1 MSGAVCSVSNLMSSA
16 ATFTAAGPSSH
27 VLSVE
32 HVTKNFAT
40 LRAVDGVSFAVQGG
54 EIFGFLGPNGAGKT
68 TTLRMIMG
76 ITRPDEGRISF
87 GGARHYDPTRVGYLP
102 EERGLFEDVKV
113 IDVLQYLG
121 SLRGMS
127 TPDARA
133 EAARW
138 LERLELADRARHKV
152 NTLSKGNQ
160 QKVQFAA
167 AVLHRPMLAV
177 LDEPFSGLDPL
188 NQELFLGL
196 IGDLRA
202 RGAAVLL
209 SAHQLGLV
217 ERLCDRF
224 LLISRGR
231 ALLSGTLD
239 EMRRTATRDTEVLR
253 LDLRPRS
260 GTADSRAVADLLR
273 REAGRDADV
282 ESADGRLTVRVE
294 WPAARDL
301 GPVLTGLAGSYVV
314 DRVEMRP
321 PSLHEVYVM
330 AVGGD
335 VSAATTAAV
344 HQGA

>member
-1 MSGAVCSVSNLMSSA
+1 MSSA
-16 ATFTAAGPSSH
+16 ATPPDPRASTTM
-27 VLSVE
+27 LSVE
-32 HVTKNFAT
+32 HVAKNFAT
-40 LRAVDGVSFAVQGG
+40 VRAVDDVSFEVRGG
-54 EIFGFLGPNGAGKT
+54 EVFGFLGPNGAGKT

-76 ITRPDEGRISF
+76 ITRPDHGRVSF
-87 GGARHYDPTRVGYLP
+87 AGAARLDPSRVGYLP

-121 SLRGMS
+121 SLRGM
-127 TPDARA
+127 TGHDARNQA
-133 EAARW
+133 TRW
-138 LERLELADRARHKV
+138 LARMELADRARHKV
-152 NTLSKGNQ
+152 GTLSKGNQ

-196 IGDLRA
+196 IGELRA
-202 RGAAVLL
+202 EGAAVLL

-231 ALLSGTLD
+231 SLLSGTLD
-239 EMRRTATRDTEVLR
+239 EMRRAATGDTELLR

-260 GTADSRAVADLLR
+260 GAADARAVSEILR
-273 REAGRDADV
+273 REAGRDPAV
-282 ESADGRLTVRVE
+282 EPADGRLTARVE
-294 WPAARDL
+294 WPAAHDL
-301 GPVLTGLAGSYVV
+301 GPVLTALAGSYVV

-321 PSLHEVYVM
+321 PSLHEIYVL
-330 AVGGD
+330 AIGGD
-335 VSAATTAAV
+335 LRSATRESA
-344 HQGA
+344 GAGSPA

>member
-1 MSGAVCSVSNLMSSA
+1 MSSA
-16 ATFTAAGPSSH
+16 ATILDPRASLS

-32 HVTKNFAT
+32 HVAKNFAT
-40 LRAVDGVSFAVQGG
+40 LRAVDDVSFDVRGG
-54 EIFGFLGPNGAGKT
+54 EVFGFLGPNGAGKT

-76 ITRPDEGRISF
+76 ITRPDQGRVSF
-87 GGARHYDPTRVGYLP
+87 DGAAGLDPSRVGYLP

-113 IDVLQYLG
+113 IEVLQYLA

-127 TPDARA
+127 AHDARA
-133 EAARW
+133 EAMRW

-152 NTLSKGNQ
+152 GTLSKGNQ

-167 AVLHRPMLAV
+167 AVLHRPKLAV

-196 IGDLRA
+196 IGELRA
-202 RGAAVLL
+202 GGAAVLL

-231 ALLSGTLD
+231 SVLAGTLD
-239 EMRRTATRDTEVLR
+239 EMRRTATGDTE
-253 LDLRPRS
+253 
-260 GTADSRAVADLLR
+260 LLR
-273 REAGRDADV
+273 REAGH
-282 ESADGRLTVRVE
+282 EPTIEPADGRLIARVE

-301 GPVLTGLAGSYVV
+301 GPVLTALAGGYVV

-321 PSLHEVYVM
+321 PSLHEIYVM
-330 AVGGD
+330 AIGGD
-335 VSAATTAAV
+335 VRSAAREATGTPA
-344 HQGA
+344 